1 MQGKRGIVE
10 DNAQGF
16 GWVTVLKQHSFNIT
30 NIEIR
35 RNGTIFGWGELRVLV
50 IMEFWVSNR
59 VIQQGGER
67 KSDPNVSFDIIT
79 LMIIIKALDVD
90 EIIQEHMKTD

>member
-50 IMEFWVSNR
+50 IMEF
-59 VIQQGGER
+59 
-67 KSDPNVSFDIIT
+67 
-79 LMIIIKALDVD
+79 
-90 EIIQEHMKTD
+90 